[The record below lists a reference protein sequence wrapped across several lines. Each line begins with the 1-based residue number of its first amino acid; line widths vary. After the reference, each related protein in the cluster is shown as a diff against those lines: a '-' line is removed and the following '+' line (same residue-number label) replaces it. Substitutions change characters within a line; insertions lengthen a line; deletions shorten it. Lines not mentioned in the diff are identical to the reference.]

1 LSNSCYNNSV
11 ELNEVLQLIR
21 EEKTAINE
29 KMKALKKSNEQY
41 KKICEQYMQA
51 KLECGVNTEDI
62 LESKR

>member
-1 LSNSCYNNSV
+1 M
-11 ELNEVLQLIR
+11 IR